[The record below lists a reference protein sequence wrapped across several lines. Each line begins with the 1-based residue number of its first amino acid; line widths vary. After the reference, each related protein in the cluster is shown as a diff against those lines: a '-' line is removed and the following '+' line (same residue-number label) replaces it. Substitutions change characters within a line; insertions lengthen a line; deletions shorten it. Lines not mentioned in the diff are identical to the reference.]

1 MGFMNWSPELSVN
14 VKEIDAQ
21 HQRLIE
27 LINELHDAMEERKGK
42 DALEKIIKELFRY
55 TVYHFST
62 EEKYFE
68 LYNYPEKDA
77 HVEEHNVFIRKV
89 QDFHKGFNEGRMLL
103 SVDVMNFLTDWIKKH
118 IMGSDKKYGPFF
130 NEKGLH

>member
-42 DALEKIIKELFRY
+42 DVLEKIIKELFRY

-77 HVEEHNVFIRKV
+77 HVEEHNVFVRKV
-89 QDFHKGFNEGRMLL
+89 QDFHKGFDEGRLLL
-103 SVDVMNFLTDWIKKH
+103 SVDIINFLTDWIKNH